1 MKNTSPETTREF
13 PEELKIETTETQDI
27 PRVQQ
32 IAEMVKLDPKNPDQE
47 KLNKGFLI
55 YTLSDKQYSIRLN
68 DYFTVARKEN
78 GDTVG
83 FLMCY
88 DTAFLRR
95 LIASGEIAHED
106 GIMNFL
112 QTTEPNGN
120 YIFGDQIGVDYSQS
134 NKGVGRKLLKDLFA
148 KMKAKGIEKMYV
160 AVLSKPVENLVS
172 KNFCKNLG
180 AKKVSEVENNDGL
193 GWSIYKFEVE

>member
-1 MKNTSPETTREF
+1 MKHSLSEITPEVLKES
-13 PEELKIETTETQDI
+13 KIEVAEINDI
-27 PRVQQ
+27 PKIQQ
-32 IAEMVKLDPKNPDQE
+32 IAEMVKLDPKNPDRE

-68 DYFTVARKEN
+68 DYFTVAQKEN

-134 NKGVGRKLLKDLFA
+134 NKGVGRKLLKNLFA
-148 KMKAKGIEKMYV
+148 KMKANGIRKMYV

>member
-1 MKNTSPETTREF
+1 MNQTSPETSREF
-13 PEELKIETTETQDI
+13 PRDLKIEPAEIHDVSDI
-27 PRVQQ
+27 QR

-55 YTLSDKQYSIRLN
+55 YTLSDKQYSLRLN
-68 DYFTVARKEN
+68 DYFTVAQKEN

-88 DTAFLRR
+88 DTAFLRK

-112 QTTEPNGN
+112 QTTEPDENF
-120 YIFGDQIGVDYSQS
+120 IFGDQIGIDYSQS
-134 NKGVGRKLLKDLFA
+134 NKGIGRKLLKNLFA
-148 KMKAKGIEKMYV
+148 KMKTNGIEKMYV

-180 AKKVSEVENNDGL
+180 AKKVSEVQNSDGL
-193 GWSIYKFEVE
+193 VWSIYKFEVE